1 MAGTT
6 GMRISGYQRPVD
18 LIEIANRSQTAKTSA
33 KESGNP
39 SFKEMFSKELASSN
53 NIAFSRHAHERLHSR
68 GLVLSDEKLNSIA
81 GAIDKADAKGSRETL
96 VLSDDAAFVVSVP
109 NRTVITVFDP
119 DNLREG
125 VVTAIDSA
133 VII

>member
-18 LIEIANRSQTAKTSA
+18 LIEIANRGQTASA
-33 KESGNP
+33 KDTGRS
-39 SFKEMFSKELASSN
+39 SFKEMFSQELAASR

-68 GLVLSDEKLNSIA
+68 GLELSDEKLNSIA

-96 VLSDDAAFVVSVP
+96 VLSDDAGFVVSVP
-109 NRTVITVFDP
+109 NRTVITVFDR

>member
-1 MAGTT
+1 MAVNSGL
-6 GMRISGYQRPVD
+6 RISGYQRPVD
-18 LIEIANRSQTAKTSA
+18 LIDIAQRAQGTASQQKANGS
-33 KESGNP
+33 
-39 SFKEMFSKELASSN
+39 SFKEMFSQEMANSR

-68 GLVLSDEKLNSIA
+68 GLMLSDENLASIA
-81 GAIDKADAKGSRETL
+81 GAIDKADAKGSKETL
-96 VLSDDAAFVVSVP
+96 ILSDDAAFVVSVP
-109 NRTVITVFDP
+109 NRTVITVFDR

>member
-18 LIEIANRSQTAKTSA
+18 LIEIANRAQTVSA
-33 KESGNP
+33 EERGRS
-39 SFKEMFSKELASSN
+39 SFKEMFSQELARSR

-68 GLVLSDEKLNSIA
+68 GLALSDEKLNSIA

-96 VLSDDAAFVVSVP
+96 VLSDDEAFVVSVP
-109 NRTVITVFDP
+109 NRTVITVFDR

>member
-1 MAGTT
+1 MANTT
-6 GMRISGYQRPVD
+6 GMRISGYQRPVN
-18 LIEIANRSQTAKTSA
+18 LIEIANRGKTSNNSEPGGA
-33 KESGNP
+33 
-39 SFKEMFSKELASSN
+39 SFKEMFSQELARSR
-53 NIAFSRHAHERLHSR
+53 NIAFSRHARERLFSR
-68 GLVLSDEKLNSIA
+68 NLELSDEQLNNIA

-109 NRTVITVFDP
+109 NRTVITVFDR

-125 VVTAIDSA
+125 VVTSIDSA

>member
-1 MAGTT
+1 VAGTT

-18 LIEIANRSQTAKTSA
+18 LIEIANRAQTVSA
-33 KESGNP
+33 EERGRS
-39 SFKEMFSKELASSN
+39 SFKEMFSQELARSR

-68 GLVLSDEKLNSIA
+68 GLALSDEKLNSIA

-96 VLSDDAAFVVSVP
+96 VLSDDEAFVVSVP
-109 NRTVITVFDP
+109 NRTVITVFDR

>member
-18 LIEIANRSQTAKTSA
+18 LIEIANRGNTASTKDTDRS
-33 KESGNP
+33 
-39 SFKEMFSKELASSN
+39 SFKEMFSKELARTR

-68 GLVLSDEKLNSIA
+68 GLELSDEKLNSIA

-96 VLSDDAAFVVSVP
+96 ILSDDEAFVVSVP
-109 NRTVITVFDP
+109 NRTVITVFDR

>member
-18 LIEIANRSQTAKTSA
+18 LIEIANRKQTASA
-33 KESGNP
+33 KETGRS
-39 SFKEMFSKELASSN
+39 SFKEMFSKELARTR
-53 NIAFSRHAHERLHSR
+53 NIAFSRHAHERMHSR
-68 GLVLSDEKLNSIA
+68 GLELSDEKLNSLA

-109 NRTVITVFDP
+109 NRTVITVFDR

-125 VVTAIDSA
+125 IVTAIDSA

>member
-18 LIEIANRSQTAKTSA
+18 LIEIANRNQTAKA
-33 KESGNP
+33 KESDNT
-39 SFKEMFSKELASSN
+39 SFKEMFSKELASSH
-53 NIAFSRHAHERLHSR
+53 NIAFSRHAHERMHSR
-68 GLVLSDEKLNSIA
+68 GLELSDEKLNSIA

-109 NRTVITVFDP
+109 NRTVITVFDRE
-119 DNLREG
+119 NLREG